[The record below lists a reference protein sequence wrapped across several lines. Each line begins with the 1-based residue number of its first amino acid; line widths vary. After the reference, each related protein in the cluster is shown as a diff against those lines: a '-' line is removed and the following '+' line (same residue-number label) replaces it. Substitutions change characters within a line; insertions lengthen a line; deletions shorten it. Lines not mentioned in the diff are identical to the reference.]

1 MPTSVG
7 RGIKRAMEVMLS
19 TVLGVKQVP
28 AQRALWSQPRPVQ
41 RATRQ
46 SGRREQ
52 LWEGQGSV
60 TEEVTGPQ
68 FVGGERPKELLVQ
81 APGMTREG
89 RVRPVL
95 RLQPR
100 LVGRPRRL
108 PGAALTPSDPL
119 GAASKTQAPSPLETG
134 LHPGPGVEACCP
146 VVGKSGTSPCGS

>member
-1 MPTSVG
+1 MGHGSHVEYCAWGKASSCPTGLVVTT
-7 RGIKRAMEVMLS
+7 KARAK
-19 TVLGVKQVP
+19 GHP
-28 AQRALWSQPRPVQ
+28 A
-41 RATRQ
+41 